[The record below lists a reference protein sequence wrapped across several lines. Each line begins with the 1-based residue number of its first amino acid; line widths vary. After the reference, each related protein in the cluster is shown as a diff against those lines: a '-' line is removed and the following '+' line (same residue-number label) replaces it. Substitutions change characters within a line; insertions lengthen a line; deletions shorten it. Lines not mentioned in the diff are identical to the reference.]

1 MKQKKQSIARRLAAA
16 GLCLALAVST
26 FSPLVFA
33 QGGVT
38 VETVPSASQ
47 VRPEEDTAQNEP
59 ETRPAEELVPAADAA
74 PETAPAAEPLAEGSG
89 LCVALPSY
97 PEYQYFFD
105 GGTLPAG
112 QTTFYLYLNG
122 AQHGAVDASKV
133 TVSYLTAEDEPIS
146 PEVMKV
152 SFLDNSDSAMMQ
164 TKFQDTEACRQFWT
178 AHKSDKAYKMR
189 ITYAPE
195 GQEAQTITVTK
206 ELKRSTGVFP
216 GDLSNAAEITYEGE
230 GLFCYDRPV
239 WDEDEVVIDWHQ
251 SPFPLAAELSLSGE
265 LATYFTVVEEPWIE
279 FDNVANPPVAHLRAT
294 EALDEL
300 ELGTKLTG
308 ALSFTDQV
316 TGDTQELPL
325 TYTHKKLQIPAA
337 WYMVMDNQL
346 SAGVDHQ
353 VFAGGTMTVQL
364 RLYKENDSGLPI
376 ETVTY
381 PVTMADLDTSQLA
394 EGVTATVLEDGRT
407 VELRYES
414 TGRGDKWTSKLG
426 LAADGSYT
434 PADEWRG
441 VFTLTMKPN
450 YYRYECSGSNF
461 STRAFAGS
469 YRVIP
474 VMQDG
479 TLADSKED
487 LAASGLTF
495 TASGLKQGENFDDLF
510 YTLEAPIEYYDNG
523 TTRPVWAYVLFPL
536 RSVDSMEQVKL
547 NVLCEGETVG
557 SETVTASAIYE
568 DFLSFLYNGTVI
580 ERGVEKLPSFELNS
594 SFFLGGQNMDSLYGN
609 DPTIPVVTGEVTV
622 SGDAAQNLKVLW
634 AKNESCI
641 GIIYKE
647 NQVPGQAVITIPTG
661 PKPNGGT
668 APEKD
673 IQIIVNFGSNPA
685 SGSYMLSGGAGVV
698 NYKLMDDLEYAYDN
712 GRFDFNALDVAR
724 ARFVENGPFELFFY
738 GRYKLYDGS
747 SEGCTFGSELVEK
760 VEFESSDPTI
770 LKVTKKLTKA
780 TIKDEKNNSD
790 AAFGAQITPT
800 GKTGSCD
807 ITATITFKTPD
818 VTGAKTAVI
827 GYTFKV
833 LSNADV
839 ETKTAT
845 PGTLQSV
852 LDSLPTSDL
861 PTIIELEGGE
871 YAMDLVIEQQ
881 NVILRSK
888 DPKNP
893 AVFTGTPG
901 AGTSDPLAERD
912 MSQDSYIVRINPY
925 NASLVLEGIVIDGKG
940 VRSGATHT
948 CDMHSMT
955 RVPYPYTLK
964 NCVIRNC
971 VIGVEG
977 IHENSIY
984 LRGSTV
990 QNCQMGVE
998 WATCFN
1004 TRFTGNVIGR
1014 YYNGTARFCDFDG
1027 NGSDVAGFWSAGEA
1041 VIEKSMPQNFWG
1053 MADGKVKTGPS
1064 VAMISDKTYV
1074 VKVGDVIKANTN
1086 GSQSV
1091 TVYSSPYY
1099 LDQTHGKLNVDLA
1112 TTQKENGTAVLPL
1125 QQPQNGE
1132 DDSLLLTAEAF
1143 ASLQKEGLAV
1153 SAPIKNSEGK
1163 DFASWTFASITDSTI
1178 ETDLNVS
1185 DKLSDQAQ
1193 GTVDKLPQADRDKV
1207 MQEVNLSH
1215 NGTLPGRATI
1225 RIKATDVPDGDVSK
1239 LFLYWVKED
1248 GTIVPAEVVDVQY
1261 DAETN
1266 EYIITVDHCS
1276 EYVITS
1282 GELVSV
1288 SAPDPT
1294 PAPTSAPD
1302 GGSSG
1307 GSGGS
1312 TGGGSS
1318 ATPAPTAAPSATAVP
1333 GQPGA
1338 QDPEDPA
1345 SSNTQEKLF
1354 SAQQVMDSF
1363 NAQPGD
1369 VTLRLNGQT
1378 KVSQTAFA
1386 LLMERDEGVLRL
1398 EGDGYAWSFDRA
1410 DLTDTEVPGGVFD
1423 AAVSLQVDETVL
1435 ERIRAFTG
1443 DAPVA
1448 ALDTAFSG
1456 KLPGKAVLELTVDA
1470 ALFGNTRCGLF
1481 YLPAEGDPERVA
1493 TVEVGANGLVKL
1505 PLEHCSIY
1513 YLVAEETLPA
1523 APDSEAAESAPVSSA
1538 PAEPEETVPAQGGS
1552 PAIPL
1557 TLGGL
1562 VLVAVAAA
1570 VFFIA
1575 RRRGE

>member
-1 MKQKKQSIARRLAAA
+1 MKQKKRSVARRLVAA

-33 QGGVT
+33 QGDVT

-47 VRPEEDTAQNEP
+47 VQAAEDTSEKEP

-74 PETAPAAEPLAEGSG
+74 PETAPAAEPFAEGTG

-105 GGTLPAG
+105 GGILPAG
-112 QTTFYLYLNG
+112 QTTFYLYMNG

-152 SFLDNSDSAMMQ
+152 SFFDNSDSAMLQ
-164 TKFQDTEACRQFWT
+164 TKFQDTEACREFWT
-178 AHKSDKAYKMR
+178 AHKTDKAYKMR

-206 ELKRSTGVFP
+206 ELERSTGVFP
-216 GDLSNAAEITYEGE
+216 GDLSSGAEITYAGE
-230 GLFCYDRPV
+230 GLFCYDRPA
-239 WDEDEVVIDWHQ
+239 WDEDEVVIDGNK
-251 SPFPLAAELSLSGE
+251 SPFPLAEELSLSVK
-265 LATYFTVVEEPWIE
+265 LADYFTVVEEPWIE
-279 FDNVANPPVAHLRAT
+279 FDNPSNPPVAHLRAT

-300 ELGTKLTG
+300 ELGTQLTG

-316 TGDTQELPL
+316 TGDTKELPL

-337 WYMVMDNQL
+337 WYMVEDDQL
-346 SAGVDHQ
+346 SAGVNHQ

-364 RLYKENDSGLPI
+364 RLYEESSFGLPI
-376 ETVTY
+376 GTVTY

-394 EGVTATVLEDGRT
+394 KGVTATVLEDGRT

-414 TGRGDKWTSKLG
+414 AGRDDAWTSKLG

-434 PADEWRG
+434 PANQWGG

-450 YYRYECSGSNF
+450 YYRYESSQGGGPY
-461 STRAFAGS
+461 TRAFAGS

-487 LAASGLTF
+487 LAASGITF
-495 TASGLKQGENFDDLF
+495 TASGLKPGENFEDAF

-536 RSVDSMEQVKL
+536 RSMNNVKL
-547 NVLCEGETVG
+547 NVLCGGKTAGTETVN
-557 SETVTASAIYE
+557 ASTTYE
-568 DFLSFLYNGTVI
+568 DLLSFLYNGTVI

-609 DPTIPVVTGEVTV
+609 DPTIPVVSGEVTV
-622 SGDAAQNLKVLW
+622 SGDAAQNLEVLW
-634 AKNESCI
+634 AQNESCI

-760 VEFESSDPTI
+760 VEFESSDPSI
-770 LKVTKKLTKA
+770 LKVTKELTKA

-807 ITATITFKTPD
+807 VTATITFKTPD
-818 VTGAKTAVI
+818 VTDTKTVTI

-845 PGTLQSV
+845 PDTLQSV

-861 PTIIELEGGE
+861 PTIIELEGGV
-871 YAMDLVIEQQ
+871 YAMDLVIEQK

-925 NASLVLEGIVIDGKG
+925 NASLVLENIIIDGKG

-1004 TRFTGNVIGR
+1004 TLFTGNVIGR
-1014 YYNGTARFCDFDG
+1014 YYNGTARFCDFNG
-1027 NGSDVAGFWSAGEA
+1027 NGSDVAGFWSAGEE

-1064 VAMISDKTYV
+1064 VAMISYETYV
-1074 VKVGDVIKANTN
+1074 VKVGDVIKANVN
-1086 GSQSV
+1086 GSQNV

-1099 LDQTHGKLNVDLA
+1099 LDQTHGKLNVDLD

-1132 DDSLLLTAEAF
+1132 DDSLVLTAEAF
-1143 ASLQKEGLAV
+1143 ATLQKEGLAV

-1163 DFASWTFASITDSTI
+1163 DFASWAFASITDSTI
-1178 ETDLNVS
+1178 ETNLNVS
-1185 DKLSDQAQ
+1185 DQLSDKAQ
-1193 GTVDKLPQADRDKV
+1193 NTVDKLPESDQAKIL
-1207 MQEVNLSH
+1207 QEVNLSH

-1225 RIKATDVPDGDVSK
+1225 RIKATDVPGGDVSN

-1261 DAETN
+1261 DAKTN
-1266 EYIITVDHCS
+1266 EHIITVDHCS

-1282 GELVSV
+1282 GELVDV
-1288 SAPDPT
+1288 SGPDPT
-1294 PAPTSAPD
+1294 PKPTSTPD

-1307 GSGGS
+1307 GS
-1312 TGGGSS
+1312 TGGSS
-1318 ATPAPTAAPSATAVP
+1318 ATPVPTAAPSATPAP
-1333 GQPGA
+1333 GQPGGG

-1363 NAQPGD
+1363 EAQPGD

-1423 AAVSLQVDETVL
+1423 AAVSMQLSEAVL
-1435 ERIRAFTG
+1435 ERIRSYTG
-1443 DAPVA
+1443 DAPMA

-1456 KLPGKAVLELTVDA
+1456 KLPGKAILELTVDA

-1481 YLPAEGDPERVA
+1481 YLPETGDPERVA

-1513 YLVAEETLPA
+1513 YLVVEETLPA
-1523 APDSEAAESAPVSSA
+1523 APDSEAAESAPAKST
-1538 PAEPEETVPAQGGS
+1538 PAEPEETAPAKGGA

-1562 VLVAVAAA
+1562 ALAAVAAA

>member
-1 MKQKKQSIARRLAAA
+1 MKQKKRSVARRLVAA

-33 QGGVT
+33 QGDAT

-47 VRPEEDTAQNEP
+47 AQAAEDTSEKEP

-74 PETAPAAEPLAEGSG
+74 PETAPAAEPFAEGTG

-105 GGTLPAG
+105 GGILPAG
-112 QTTFYLYLNG
+112 QTTFYLYMNG

-133 TVSYLTAEDEPIS
+133 TVSYLTAENEPIS

-152 SFLDNSDSAMMQ
+152 SFFDNSDSAMLQ
-164 TKFQDTEACRQFWT
+164 TKFQDTEACREFWT
-178 AHKSDKAYKMR
+178 AHKTDKAYKMR

-206 ELKRSTGVFP
+206 ELERSTGVFP
-216 GDLSNAAEITYEGE
+216 GDLSSAAEITYAGE
-230 GLFCYDRPV
+230 GLFCYDRPA

-251 SPFPLAAELSLSGE
+251 SPFPLAAELSLSGK
-265 LATYFTVVEEPWIE
+265 LADYFTVVEEPWIE
-279 FDNVANPPVAHLRAT
+279 FDNPSNPPVAHLRAT

-300 ELGTKLTG
+300 ELGTQLTG

-316 TGDTQELPL
+316 TGDTKELPL

-337 WYMVMDNQL
+337 WYMVEDDQL
-346 SAGVDHQ
+346 SAGVNHQ

-364 RLYKENDSGLPI
+364 RLYEESSFGLPI
-376 ETVTY
+376 GTVTY

-394 EGVTATVLEDGRT
+394 KGVTATVLEDGRT

-414 TGRGDKWTSKLG
+414 TGRDDAWTSKLG

-434 PADEWRG
+434 PANEWSG

-450 YYRYECSGSNF
+450 YYRYESSQGGGPY
-461 STRAFAGS
+461 TRAFAGS

-487 LAASGLTF
+487 LAASGISF
-495 TASGLKQGENFDDLF
+495 TANGLKQGENFEDAF

-536 RSVDSMEQVKL
+536 RSMNNVKL
-547 NVLCEGETVG
+547 NVLCGGKTAGTETVN
-557 SETVTASAIYE
+557 ASTTYE
-568 DFLSFLYNGTVI
+568 DLLSFLYNGTVI

-609 DPTIPVVTGEVTV
+609 DPTIPVVSGEVTV
-622 SGDAAQNLKVLW
+622 SGDAAQNLEVLW
-634 AKNESCI
+634 AQNESCI

-760 VEFESSDPTI
+760 VEFESSDPSI
-770 LKVTKKLTKA
+770 LKVTKELTKA

-807 ITATITFKTPD
+807 VTATITFKTPD
-818 VTGAKTAVI
+818 VTDTKTVTI

-845 PGTLQSV
+845 PDTLQSV

-861 PTIIELEGGE
+861 PTIIELEGGV
-871 YAMDLVIEQQ
+871 YAMDLVIEQK

-901 AGTSDPLAERD
+901 TGTSDPLAERD

-925 NASLVLEGIVIDGKG
+925 NASLVLENIIIDGKG

-1004 TRFTGNVIGR
+1004 TLFTGNVIGR

-1027 NGSDVAGFWSAGEA
+1027 NGSDVAGFWSAGEE

-1064 VAMISDKTYV
+1064 VAMISYETYV
-1074 VKVGDVIKANTN
+1074 VKVGDVIKANVN
-1086 GSQSV
+1086 GSQNV

-1099 LDQTHGKLNVDLA
+1099 LDQTHGKLNVDLD

-1125 QQPQNGE
+1125 QQPESGE
-1132 DDSLLLTAEAF
+1132 NDSLVLTAEAF
-1143 ASLQKEGLAV
+1143 ATLQKEGLAV

-1163 DFASWTFASITDSTI
+1163 DFASWAFASITDSTI
-1178 ETDLNVS
+1178 ETNLNVS
-1185 DKLSDQAQ
+1185 DQLSDKAQ
-1193 GTVDKLPQADRDKV
+1193 DTVDKLPESDQAKIL
-1207 MQEVNLSH
+1207 QEVNLSH

-1225 RIKATDVPDGDVSK
+1225 RIKASEVPGGDVSK

-1261 DAETN
+1261 DAKTN

-1282 GELVSV
+1282 GELVDV
-1288 SAPDPT
+1288 SGPDPT
-1294 PAPTSAPD
+1294 PKPTSTPD

-1307 GSGGS
+1307 GS
-1312 TGGGSS
+1312 TGGGS
-1318 ATPAPTAAPSATAVP
+1318 ATPAPTAAPSATPAP
-1333 GQPGA
+1333 GQPGGGK
-1338 QDPEDPA
+1338 DPEDPA

-1363 NAQPGD
+1363 EAQPGD

-1398 EGDGYAWSFDRA
+1398 EGNGYAWSFDRA

-1423 AAVSLQVDETVL
+1423 AAVSMQLSEAVL
-1435 ERIRAFTG
+1435 ERIRSYTG
-1443 DAPVA
+1443 DAPMA

-1456 KLPGKAVLELTVDA
+1456 KLPGKAILELTVDA

-1481 YLPAEGDPERVA
+1481 YLPETGDPERVA

-1513 YLVAEETLPA
+1513 YLVLEETLPA
-1523 APDSEAAESAPVSSA
+1523 APDSEAAESAPAESA
-1538 PAEPEETVPAQGGS
+1538 PAEPEETAPAKGGA

-1562 VLVAVAAA
+1562 ALAAVAAA

>member
-1 MKQKKQSIARRLAAA
+1 MKQKKRSVARRLVAA

-33 QGGVT
+33 QGDAT

-47 VRPEEDTAQNEP
+47 AQAAEDTSEKEP

-74 PETAPAAEPLAEGSG
+74 PETAPAAEPFAEGTG

-105 GGTLPAG
+105 GGILPAG
-112 QTTFYLYLNG
+112 QTTFYLYMNG

-133 TVSYLTAEDEPIS
+133 TVSYLTAENEPIS

-152 SFLDNSDSAMMQ
+152 SFFDNSDSAMLQ
-164 TKFQDTEACRQFWT
+164 TKFQDTEACREFWT
-178 AHKSDKAYKMR
+178 AHKTDKAYKMR

-206 ELKRSTGVFP
+206 ELERSTGVFP
-216 GDLSNAAEITYEGE
+216 GDLSSAAEITYAGE
-230 GLFCYDRPV
+230 GLFCYDRPA

-251 SPFPLAAELSLSGE
+251 SPFPLAAELSLSGK
-265 LATYFTVVEEPWIE
+265 LADYFTVVEEPWIE
-279 FDNVANPPVAHLRAT
+279 FDNPSNPPVAHLRAT

-300 ELGTKLTG
+300 ELGTQLTG

-316 TGDTQELPL
+316 TGDTKELPL

-337 WYMVMDNQL
+337 WYMVEDDQL
-346 SAGVDHQ
+346 SAGVNHQ

-364 RLYKENDSGLPI
+364 RLYEESSFGLPI
-376 ETVTY
+376 GTVTY

-394 EGVTATVLEDGRT
+394 KGVTATVLEDGRT

-414 TGRGDKWTSKLG
+414 TGRDDAWTSKLG

-434 PADEWRG
+434 PANEWSG

-450 YYRYECSGSNF
+450 YYRYESSQGGGPY
-461 STRAFAGS
+461 TRAFAGS

-487 LAASGLTF
+487 LAASGISF
-495 TASGLKQGENFDDLF
+495 TANGLKQGENFEDAF

-536 RSVDSMEQVKL
+536 RSMNNVKL
-547 NVLCEGETVG
+547 NVLCGGKTAGTETVN
-557 SETVTASAIYE
+557 ASTTYE
-568 DFLSFLYNGTVI
+568 DLLSFLYNGTVI

-609 DPTIPVVTGEVTV
+609 DPTIPVVSGEVTV
-622 SGDAAQNLKVLW
+622 SGDAAQNLEVLW
-634 AKNESCI
+634 AQNESCI

-760 VEFESSDPTI
+760 VEFESSDPSI
-770 LKVTKKLTKA
+770 LKVTKELTKA

-807 ITATITFKTPD
+807 VTATITFKTPD
-818 VTGAKTAVI
+818 VTDTKTVTI

-845 PGTLQSV
+845 PDTLQSV

-861 PTIIELEGGE
+861 PTIIELEGGV
-871 YAMDLVIEQQ
+871 YAMDLVIEQK

-901 AGTSDPLAERD
+901 TGTSDPLAERD

-925 NASLVLEGIVIDGKG
+925 NASLVLENIIIDGKG

-1004 TRFTGNVIGR
+1004 TLFTGNVIGR

-1027 NGSDVAGFWSAGEA
+1027 NGSDVAGFWSAGEE

-1064 VAMISDKTYV
+1064 VAMISYETYV
-1074 VKVGDVIKANTN
+1074 VKVGDVIKANVN
-1086 GSQSV
+1086 GSQNV

-1099 LDQTHGKLNVDLA
+1099 LDQTHGKLNVDLD

-1125 QQPQNGE
+1125 QQPESGE
-1132 DDSLLLTAEAF
+1132 NDSLVLTAEAF
-1143 ASLQKEGLAV
+1143 ATLQKEGLAV

-1163 DFASWTFASITDSTI
+1163 DFASWAFASITDSTI
-1178 ETDLNVS
+1178 ETNLNVS
-1185 DKLSDQAQ
+1185 DQLSDKAQ
-1193 GTVDKLPQADRDKV
+1193 DTVDKLPESDQAKIL
-1207 MQEVNLSH
+1207 QEVNLSH

-1225 RIKATDVPDGDVSK
+1225 RIKATDVPGGDVSN

-1261 DAETN
+1261 DAKTN

-1282 GELVSV
+1282 GELVDV
-1288 SAPDPT
+1288 SGPDPT
-1294 PAPTSAPD
+1294 PKPTSTPD

-1307 GSGGS
+1307 GS
-1312 TGGGSS
+1312 TGGGS
-1318 ATPAPTAAPSATAVP
+1318 ATPAPTAAPSATPAP
-1333 GQPGA
+1333 GQPGGGK
-1338 QDPEDPA
+1338 DPEDPA

-1363 NAQPGD
+1363 EAQPGD

-1423 AAVSLQVDETVL
+1423 AAVSMQLSEAVL
-1435 ERIRAFTG
+1435 ERIRSYTG
-1443 DAPVA
+1443 DAPMA

-1456 KLPGKAVLELTVDA
+1456 KLPGKAILELTVDA

-1481 YLPAEGDPERVA
+1481 YLPETGDPERVA

-1513 YLVAEETLPA
+1513 YLVLEETLPA
-1523 APDSEAAESAPVSSA
+1523 APGSEAAESAPAESA
-1538 PAEPEETVPAQGGS
+1538 PAEPEETAPAKGGA

-1562 VLVAVAAA
+1562 ALAAVAAA

>member
-1 MKQKKQSIARRLAAA
+1 MKQKKRSVARRLVAA

-33 QGGVT
+33 QGDVT

-47 VRPEEDTAQNEP
+47 AQAAEDTSEKEP

-74 PETAPAAEPLAEGSG
+74 PETAPAAEPFAEGTG

-105 GGTLPAG
+105 GGILPAG
-112 QTTFYLYLNG
+112 QTTFYLYMNG

-133 TVSYLTAEDEPIS
+133 TVSYLTAENEPIS

-152 SFLDNSDSAMMQ
+152 SFFDNSDSAMLQ
-164 TKFQDTEACRQFWT
+164 TKFQDTEACREFWT
-178 AHKSDKAYKMR
+178 AHKTDKAYKMR

-206 ELKRSTGVFP
+206 ELERSTGVFP
-216 GDLSNAAEITYEGE
+216 GDLSSAAEITYAGE
-230 GLFCYDRPV
+230 GLFCYDRPA

-251 SPFPLAAELSLSGE
+251 SPFPLAAELSLSGK
-265 LATYFTVVEEPWIE
+265 LADYFTVVEEPWIE
-279 FDNVANPPVAHLRAT
+279 FDNPSNPPVAHLRAT

-300 ELGTKLTG
+300 ELGTQLTG

-316 TGDTQELPL
+316 TGDTKELPL

-337 WYMVMDNQL
+337 WYMVEDDQL
-346 SAGVDHQ
+346 SAGVNHQ

-364 RLYKENDSGLPI
+364 RLYEESSFGLPI
-376 ETVTY
+376 GTVTY

-394 EGVTATVLEDGRT
+394 KGVTATVLEDGRT

-414 TGRGDKWTSKLG
+414 AGRDDAWTSKLG

-434 PADEWRG
+434 PANEWSG

-450 YYRYECSGSNF
+450 YYRYESSQGGGPY
-461 STRAFAGS
+461 TRAFAGS

-487 LAASGLTF
+487 LAASGITL
-495 TASGLKQGENFDDLF
+495 TASGLKQGENFEDAF

-536 RSVDSMEQVKL
+536 RSMNNVKL
-547 NVLCEGETVG
+547 NVLCGGKTVGTETVN
-557 SETVTASAIYE
+557 ASTTYE

-609 DPTIPVVTGEVTV
+609 DPTIPVVSGEVTV
-622 SGDAAQNLKVLW
+622 SGDAAQNLEVLW
-634 AKNESCI
+634 AQNESCI

-724 ARFVENGPFELFFY
+724 ARFVENSPFELFFY

-760 VEFESSDPTI
+760 VEFESSDPSI
-770 LKVTKKLTKA
+770 LKVTKELTKA

-807 ITATITFKTPD
+807 VTATITFKTPD
-818 VTGAKTAVI
+818 VTGAKTVTI

-845 PGTLQSV
+845 PDTLQSV

-861 PTIIELEGGE
+861 PTIIELEGGV
-871 YAMDLVIEQQ
+871 YAMDLVIEQK

-925 NASLVLEGIVIDGKG
+925 NASLVLENIIIDGKG

-1004 TRFTGNVIGR
+1004 TLFTGNVIGR

-1027 NGSDVAGFWSAGEA
+1027 NGSDVAGFWSAGEE

-1064 VAMISDKTYV
+1064 VAMISYETYV
-1074 VKVGDVIKANTN
+1074 VKVGDVIKANVN
-1086 GSQSV
+1086 GSQNV

-1099 LDQTHGKLNVDLA
+1099 LDQTHSKLNVDLA
-1112 TTQKENGTAVLPL
+1112 KTELQGKTAVLPL
-1125 QQPQNGE
+1125 QQPESGE
-1132 DDSLLLTAEAF
+1132 NDSLVLTAEAF
-1143 ASLQKEGLAV
+1143 ATLQKEGLAV

-1163 DFASWTFASITDSTI
+1163 DFASWAFASITDSTI
-1178 ETDLNVS
+1178 ETNLNVS
-1185 DKLSDQAQ
+1185 DQLSDKAQ
-1193 GTVDKLPQADRDKV
+1193 NTVDKLPESDQAKIL
-1207 MQEVNLSH
+1207 QEVNLSH

-1225 RIKATDVPDGDVSK
+1225 RIKATDVPGGDVSN

-1261 DAETN
+1261 DAKTN

-1282 GELVSV
+1282 GELVDV
-1288 SAPDPT
+1288 SGPDPT
-1294 PAPTSAPD
+1294 PKPTSTPD

-1307 GSGGS
+1307 GS
-1312 TGGGSS
+1312 TGGGS
-1318 ATPAPTAAPSATAVP
+1318 ATSAPTAAPSATPAP
-1333 GQPGA
+1333 GQPGGG
-1338 QDPEDPA
+1338 QDPENPA

-1363 NAQPGD
+1363 EAQPGD

-1423 AAVSLQVDETVL
+1423 AAVSMQLSEAVL
-1435 ERIRAFTG
+1435 ERIRSYTG
-1443 DAPVA
+1443 DAPMA

-1456 KLPGKAVLELTVDA
+1456 KLPGKAILELTVDA

-1481 YLPAEGDPERVA
+1481 YLPETGDPERVA

-1513 YLVAEETLPA
+1513 YLVVEETLPA
-1523 APDSEAAESAPVSSA
+1523 APDSEAAESAPAESA
-1538 PAEPEETVPAQGGS
+1538 PAEPEETAPAKGGV

-1562 VLVAVAAA
+1562 ALAAVAAA

>member
-1 MKQKKQSIARRLAAA
+1 MKQKKRSVARRLVAA

-33 QGGVT
+33 QGDVT

-47 VRPEEDTAQNEP
+47 AQAAEDTSEKEP

-74 PETAPAAEPLAEGSG
+74 PETAPAAEPFAEGTG

-105 GGTLPAG
+105 GGILPAG
-112 QTTFYLYLNG
+112 QTTFYLYMNG

-133 TVSYLTAEDEPIS
+133 TVSYLTAENEPIS

-152 SFLDNSDSAMMQ
+152 SFFDNSDSAMLQ
-164 TKFQDTEACRQFWT
+164 TKFQDTEACREFWT
-178 AHKSDKAYKMR
+178 AHKTDKAYKMR

-206 ELKRSTGVFP
+206 ELERSTGVFP
-216 GDLSNAAEITYEGE
+216 GDLSSAAEITYAGE
-230 GLFCYDRPV
+230 GLFCYDRPA

-251 SPFPLAAELSLSGE
+251 SPFPLAAELSLSGK
-265 LATYFTVVEEPWIE
+265 LADYFTVVEEPWIE
-279 FDNVANPPVAHLRAT
+279 FDNPSNPPVAHLRAT

-300 ELGTKLTG
+300 ELGTQLTG

-316 TGDTQELPL
+316 TGDTKELPL

-337 WYMVMDNQL
+337 WYMVEDDQL
-346 SAGVDHQ
+346 SAGVNHQ

-364 RLYKENDSGLPI
+364 RLYEESSFGLPI
-376 ETVTY
+376 GTVTY

-394 EGVTATVLEDGRT
+394 KGVTATVLEDGRT

-414 TGRGDKWTSKLG
+414 TGRDDAWTSKLG

-434 PADEWRG
+434 PANEWSG

-450 YYRYECSGSNF
+450 YYRYESSQGGGPY
-461 STRAFAGS
+461 TRAFAGS

-487 LAASGLTF
+487 LAASGISF
-495 TASGLKQGENFDDLF
+495 TANGLKQGENFEDAF

-536 RSVDSMEQVKL
+536 RSMNNVKL
-547 NVLCEGETVG
+547 NVLCGGKTVGTETVN
-557 SETVTASAIYE
+557 ASTTYE

-609 DPTIPVVTGEVTV
+609 DPTIPVVSGEVTV
-622 SGDAAQNLKVLW
+622 SGDAAQNLEVLW
-634 AKNESCI
+634 AQNESCI

-760 VEFESSDPTI
+760 VEFESSDPSI
-770 LKVTKKLTKA
+770 LKVTKELTKA

-807 ITATITFKTPD
+807 VTATITFKTPD
-818 VTGAKTAVI
+818 VTGAKTVTI

-845 PGTLQSV
+845 PDTLQSV

-861 PTIIELEGGE
+861 PTIIELEGGV
-871 YAMDLVIEQQ
+871 YAMDLVIEQK

-925 NASLVLEGIVIDGKG
+925 NASLVLENIIIDGKG

-1004 TRFTGNVIGR
+1004 TLFTGNVIGR

-1027 NGSDVAGFWSAGEA
+1027 NGSDVAGFWSAGEE

-1064 VAMISDKTYV
+1064 VAMISYETYV
-1074 VKVGDVIKANTN
+1074 VKVGDVIKANVN
-1086 GSQSV
+1086 GSQNV

-1099 LDQTHGKLNVDLA
+1099 LDQTHSKLNVDLA
-1112 TTQKENGTAVLPL
+1112 KTELQGKTAVLPL
-1125 QQPQNGE
+1125 QQPESGE
-1132 DDSLLLTAEAF
+1132 NDSLVLTAEAF
-1143 ASLQKEGLAV
+1143 ATLQKEGLAV

-1163 DFASWTFASITDSTI
+1163 DFASWAFASITDSTI
-1178 ETDLNVS
+1178 ETNLNISDQLS
-1185 DKLSDQAQ
+1185 DKAQ
-1193 GTVDKLPQADRDKV
+1193 NTVDKLPESDQAKIL
-1207 MQEVNLSH
+1207 QEVNLSH

-1225 RIKATDVPDGDVSK
+1225 RIKATDVPGGDVSN

-1261 DAETN
+1261 DAKTN

-1282 GELVSV
+1282 GELVDV
-1288 SAPDPT
+1288 SGPDPT
-1294 PAPTSAPD
+1294 PKPTSTPD

-1307 GSGGS
+1307 GS
-1312 TGGGSS
+1312 TGGGS
-1318 ATPAPTAAPSATAVP
+1318 ATPAPTAAPSATPAP
-1333 GQPGA
+1333 GQPGGG
-1338 QDPEDPA
+1338 QDPENPA

-1363 NAQPGD
+1363 EAQPGD

-1423 AAVSLQVDETVL
+1423 AAVSMQLSEAVL
-1435 ERIRAFTG
+1435 ERIRSYTG
-1443 DAPVA
+1443 DAPMA

-1456 KLPGKAVLELTVDA
+1456 KLPGKAILELTVDA

-1481 YLPAEGDPERVA
+1481 YLPETGDPERVA
-1493 TVEVGANGLVKL
+1493 TVEMGANGLVKL

-1513 YLVAEETLPA
+1513 YLVVEETLPA
-1523 APDSEAAESAPVSSA
+1523 APDSEAAESAPAESA
-1538 PAEPEETVPAQGGS
+1538 PAEPEETAPAKGGA

-1562 VLVAVAAA
+1562 ALAAVAAA

>member
-1 MKQKKQSIARRLAAA
+1 MKQKKRSVARRLVAA

-33 QGGVT
+33 QGDVT
-38 VETVPSASQ
+38 VETVPSPSQ
-47 VRPEEDTAQNEP
+47 AQAAEDTSEKEP

-74 PETAPAAEPLAEGSG
+74 PETAPAAEPFAEGTG
-89 LCVALPSY
+89 LCVALASY

-105 GGTLPAG
+105 GGILPAG
-112 QTTFYLYLNG
+112 QTTFYLYMNG

-133 TVSYLTAEDEPIS
+133 TVSYLTAEGEPIS
-146 PEVMKV
+146 PEVMKA
-152 SFLDNSDSAMMQ
+152 SFFDNSDSAMLQ
-164 TKFQDTEACRQFWT
+164 TKFQDTEACREFWT
-178 AHKSDKAYKMR
+178 AHKTDKAYKMR

-206 ELKRSTGVFP
+206 ELERSTGVFP
-216 GDLSNAAEITYEGE
+216 GDLSSGAEITYEGE
-230 GLFCYDRPV
+230 GLFCYDRPA

-251 SPFPLAAELSLSGE
+251 SPFPLAAELSLSGK
-265 LATYFTVVEEPWIE
+265 LADYFTVVEEPWIE
-279 FDNVANPPVAHLRAT
+279 FVNPSNPPVAHLRAT

-300 ELGTKLTG
+300 ELGTQLTG

-316 TGDTQELPL
+316 TGDTKELPL

-337 WYMVMDNQL
+337 WYMVEDDQL
-346 SAGVDHQ
+346 SAGVNHQ

-364 RLYKENDSGLPI
+364 RLYEESSFGLPI
-376 ETVTY
+376 GTVTY

-394 EGVTATVLEDGRT
+394 KGVTATVLEDGRT

-414 TGRGDKWTSKLG
+414 MGRDDEWTSKLG
-426 LAADGSYT
+426 LAVDGNYT
-434 PADEWRG
+434 PANEWSG

-450 YYRYECSGSNF
+450 YYRYECSESGGPY
-461 STRAFAGS
+461 TRAFAGS

-487 LAASGLTF
+487 LAASGITF
-495 TASGLKQGENFDDLF
+495 AASGLKQGENFEDAF

-536 RSVDSMEQVKL
+536 RSMNNVKL
-547 NVLCEGETVG
+547 NVLCGGKTAGTETVN
-557 SETVTASAIYE
+557 ASTTYE
-568 DFLSFLYNGTVI
+568 DLLSFLYNGTVI

-594 SFFLGGQNMDSLYGN
+594 SFFLGGQNMDSLYDN
-609 DPTIPVVTGEVTV
+609 DPTIPVVSGEVTV
-622 SGDAAQNLKVLW
+622 SGDAAQNLEVLW
-634 AKNESCI
+634 AQNESCI

-760 VEFESSDPTI
+760 VEFESSDPSI
-770 LKVTKKLTKA
+770 LKVTKELTKA

-807 ITATITFKTPD
+807 VTATITFKTPD
-818 VTGAKTAVI
+818 VTGAKTVTI

-845 PGTLQSV
+845 PDTLQSV

-861 PTIIELEGGE
+861 PTIIELEGGV
-871 YAMDLVIEQQ
+871 YAMDLVIEQK

-925 NASLVLEGIVIDGKG
+925 NASLVLENIIIDGKG

-1004 TRFTGNVIGR
+1004 TLFTGNVIGR
-1014 YYNGTARFCDFDG
+1014 YYNGTARFCDFNG
-1027 NGSDVAGFWSAGEA
+1027 NGSDVAGFWSAGEE

-1064 VAMISDKTYV
+1064 VAMISYETYV
-1074 VKVGDVIKANTN
+1074 IKVGDVVKANVN
-1086 GSQSV
+1086 GSQNV

-1099 LDQTHGKLNVDLA
+1099 LDQTHGKLNVDLD

-1132 DDSLLLTAEAF
+1132 DDSLVLTAEAF
-1143 ASLQKEGLAV
+1143 ATLQKEGLAV

-1163 DFASWTFASITDSTI
+1163 DFASWAFASITDSTI
-1178 ETDLNVS
+1178 ETNLNVS
-1185 DKLSDQAQ
+1185 DQLSDKAQ
-1193 GTVDKLPQADRDKV
+1193 NTVDKLPESDQAKIL
-1207 MQEVNLSH
+1207 QEVNLSH

-1225 RIKATDVPDGDVSK
+1225 RIKATDVPGGDVSN

-1248 GTIVPAEVVDVQY
+1248 GTIVPAEVVEVQY
-1261 DAETN
+1261 DAKTN

-1282 GELVSV
+1282 GELVDV
-1288 SAPDPT
+1288 SGPDPT
-1294 PAPTSAPD
+1294 PKPTSTPD

-1307 GSGGS
+1307 GS
-1312 TGGGSS
+1312 TGGGS
-1318 ATPAPTAAPSATAVP
+1318 ATPAPTAAPSETPAP
-1333 GQPGA
+1333 GQPGGG

-1354 SAQQVMDSF
+1354 SAQQVMGSF
-1363 NAQPGD
+1363 EAQPGD

-1423 AAVSLQVDETVL
+1423 AAVSMQLSEAVL
-1435 ERIRAFTG
+1435 ERIRSYTG
-1443 DAPVA
+1443 DAPMA

-1456 KLPGKAVLELTVDA
+1456 KLPGKAILELTVDA

-1481 YLPAEGDPERVA
+1481 YLPETGDPERVA

-1513 YLVAEETLPA
+1513 YLVVEETLPA
-1523 APDSEAAESAPVSSA
+1523 VPDSEAAESAPAESA
-1538 PAEPEETVPAQGGS
+1538 PAEPEETAPAKGGA

-1562 VLVAVAAA
+1562 ALAAVAAA

>member
-1 MKQKKQSIARRLAAA
+1 MKQKKRSVARRLVAA

-33 QGGVT
+33 HGDAT

-47 VRPEEDTAQNEP
+47 AQAAEDTSEKEP

-74 PETAPAAEPLAEGSG
+74 PETAPAAEPFAEGTG

-105 GGTLPAG
+105 GGILPAG
-112 QTTFYLYLNG
+112 QTTFYLYMNG

-133 TVSYLTAEDEPIS
+133 TVSYLTAENEPIS

-152 SFLDNSDSAMMQ
+152 SFFDNSDSAMLQ
-164 TKFQDTEACRQFWT
+164 TKFQDTEACREFWT
-178 AHKSDKAYKMR
+178 AHKTDKAYKMR

-206 ELKRSTGVFP
+206 ELERSTGVFP
-216 GDLSNAAEITYEGE
+216 GDLSSAAEITYAGE
-230 GLFCYDRPV
+230 GLFCYDRPA

-251 SPFPLAAELSLSGE
+251 SPFPLAAELSLSGK
-265 LATYFTVVEEPWIE
+265 LADYFTVVEEPWIE
-279 FDNVANPPVAHLRAT
+279 FDNPSNPPVAHLRAT

-300 ELGTKLTG
+300 ELGTQLTG

-316 TGDTQELPL
+316 TGDTKELPL

-337 WYMVMDNQL
+337 WYMVEDDQL
-346 SAGVDHQ
+346 SAGVNHQ

-364 RLYKENDSGLPI
+364 RLYEESSFGLPI
-376 ETVTY
+376 GTVTY

-394 EGVTATVLEDGRT
+394 KGVTATVLEDGRT

-414 TGRGDKWTSKLG
+414 TGRDDAWTSKLG

-434 PADEWRG
+434 PANEWSG

-450 YYRYECSGSNF
+450 YYRYESSQGGGPY
-461 STRAFAGS
+461 TRAFAGS

-487 LAASGLTF
+487 LAASGISF
-495 TASGLKQGENFDDLF
+495 TANGLKQGENFEDAF

-536 RSVDSMEQVKL
+536 RSMNNVKL
-547 NVLCEGETVG
+547 NVLCGGKTAGTETVN
-557 SETVTASAIYE
+557 ASTTYE
-568 DFLSFLYNGTVI
+568 DLLSFLYNGTVI

-609 DPTIPVVTGEVTV
+609 DPTIPVVSGEVTV
-622 SGDAAQNLKVLW
+622 SGDAAQNLEVLW
-634 AKNESCI
+634 AQNESCI

-760 VEFESSDPTI
+760 VEFESSDPSI
-770 LKVTKKLTKA
+770 LKVTKELTKA

-807 ITATITFKTPD
+807 VTATITFKTPD
-818 VTGAKTAVI
+818 VTDTKTVTI

-845 PGTLQSV
+845 PDTLQSV

-861 PTIIELEGGE
+861 PTIIELEGGV
-871 YAMDLVIEQQ
+871 YAMDLVIEQK

-901 AGTSDPLAERD
+901 TGTSDPLAERD

-925 NASLVLEGIVIDGKG
+925 NASLVLENIIIDGKG

-1004 TRFTGNVIGR
+1004 TLFTGNVIGR

-1027 NGSDVAGFWSAGEA
+1027 NGSDVAGFWSAGEE

-1064 VAMISDKTYV
+1064 VAMISYETYV
-1074 VKVGDVIKANTN
+1074 VKVGDVIKANVN
-1086 GSQSV
+1086 GSQNV

-1099 LDQTHGKLNVDLA
+1099 LDQTHGKLNVDLD

-1125 QQPQNGE
+1125 QQPESGE
-1132 DDSLLLTAEAF
+1132 NDSLVLTAEAF
-1143 ASLQKEGLAV
+1143 ATLQKEGLAV

-1163 DFASWTFASITDSTI
+1163 DFASWAFASITDSTI
-1178 ETDLNVS
+1178 ETNLNVS
-1185 DKLSDQAQ
+1185 DQLSDKAQ
-1193 GTVDKLPQADRDKV
+1193 DTVDKLPESDQAKIL
-1207 MQEVNLSH
+1207 QEVNLSH

-1225 RIKATDVPDGDVSK
+1225 RIKATDVPGGDVSN

-1261 DAETN
+1261 DAKTN

-1282 GELVSV
+1282 GELVDV
-1288 SAPDPT
+1288 SGPDPT
-1294 PAPTSAPD
+1294 PKPTSTPD

-1307 GSGGS
+1307 GS
-1312 TGGGSS
+1312 TGGGS
-1318 ATPAPTAAPSATAVP
+1318 ATPAPTAAPSATPAP
-1333 GQPGA
+1333 GQPGGGK
-1338 QDPEDPA
+1338 DPEDPA

-1363 NAQPGD
+1363 EAQPGD

-1398 EGDGYAWSFDRA
+1398 EGNGYAWSFDRA

-1423 AAVSLQVDETVL
+1423 AAVSMQLSEAVL
-1435 ERIRAFTG
+1435 ERIRSYTG
-1443 DAPVA
+1443 DAPMA

-1456 KLPGKAVLELTVDA
+1456 KLPGKAILELTVDA

-1481 YLPAEGDPERVA
+1481 YLPETGDPERVA

-1513 YLVAEETLPA
+1513 YLVLEETLPA
-1523 APDSEAAESAPVSSA
+1523 APDSEAAESAPAESA
-1538 PAEPEETVPAQGGS
+1538 PAEPEETAPAKGGA

-1562 VLVAVAAA
+1562 ALAAVAAA

>member
-1 MKQKKQSIARRLAAA
+1 MKQKKRSVARRLVAA

-33 QGGVT
+33 QGDAT

-47 VRPEEDTAQNEP
+47 AQAAEDTSEKEP

-74 PETAPAAEPLAEGSG
+74 PETAPAAEPFAEGTG

-105 GGTLPAG
+105 GGILPAG
-112 QTTFYLYLNG
+112 QTTFYLYMNG

-133 TVSYLTAEDEPIS
+133 TVSYLTAENEPIS

-152 SFLDNSDSAMMQ
+152 SFFDNSDSAMLQ
-164 TKFQDTEACRQFWT
+164 TKFQDTEACREFWT
-178 AHKSDKAYKMR
+178 AHKTDKAYKMR

-206 ELKRSTGVFP
+206 ELERSTGVFP
-216 GDLSNAAEITYEGE
+216 GDLSSAAEITYAGE
-230 GLFCYDRPV
+230 GLFCYDRPA

-251 SPFPLAAELSLSGE
+251 SPFPLAAELSLSGK
-265 LATYFTVVEEPWIE
+265 LADYFTVVEEPWIE
-279 FDNVANPPVAHLRAT
+279 FDNPSNPPVAHLRAT

-300 ELGTKLTG
+300 ELGTQLTG

-316 TGDTQELPL
+316 TGDTKELPL

-337 WYMVMDNQL
+337 WYMVEDDQL
-346 SAGVDHQ
+346 SAGVNHQ

-364 RLYKENDSGLPI
+364 RLYEESSFGLPI
-376 ETVTY
+376 GTVTY

-394 EGVTATVLEDGRT
+394 KGVTATVLEDGRT

-414 TGRGDKWTSKLG
+414 TGRDDAWTSKLG

-434 PADEWRG
+434 PANEWSG

-450 YYRYECSGSNF
+450 YYRYESSQGGGPY
-461 STRAFAGS
+461 TRAFAGS

-487 LAASGLTF
+487 LAASGISF
-495 TASGLKQGENFDDLF
+495 TANGLKQGENFEDAF

-536 RSVDSMEQVKL
+536 RSMNNVKL
-547 NVLCEGETVG
+547 NVLCGGKTAGTETVN
-557 SETVTASAIYE
+557 ASTTYE
-568 DFLSFLYNGTVI
+568 DLLSFLYNGTVI

-609 DPTIPVVTGEVTV
+609 DPTIPVVSGEVTV
-622 SGDAAQNLKVLW
+622 SGDAAQNLEVLW
-634 AKNESCI
+634 AQNESCI

-760 VEFESSDPTI
+760 VEFESSDPSI
-770 LKVTKKLTKA
+770 LKVTKELTKA

-807 ITATITFKTPD
+807 VTATITFKTPD
-818 VTGAKTAVI
+818 VTDTKTVTI

-845 PGTLQSV
+845 PDTLQSV

-861 PTIIELEGGE
+861 PTIIELEGGV
-871 YAMDLVIEQQ
+871 YAMDLVIEQK

-901 AGTSDPLAERD
+901 TGTSDPLAERD

-925 NASLVLEGIVIDGKG
+925 NASLVLENIIIDGKG

-1004 TRFTGNVIGR
+1004 TLFTGNVIGR

-1027 NGSDVAGFWSAGEA
+1027 NGSDVAGFWSAGEE

-1064 VAMISDKTYV
+1064 VAMISYETYV
-1074 VKVGDVIKANTN
+1074 VKVGDVIKANVN
-1086 GSQSV
+1086 GSQNV

-1099 LDQTHGKLNVDLA
+1099 LDQTHGKLNVDLD

-1125 QQPQNGE
+1125 QQPESGE
-1132 DDSLLLTAEAF
+1132 NDSLVLTAEAF
-1143 ASLQKEGLAV
+1143 ATLQKEGLAV

-1163 DFASWTFASITDSTI
+1163 DFASWAFASITDSTI
-1178 ETDLNVS
+1178 ETNLNVS
-1185 DKLSDQAQ
+1185 DQLSDKAQ
-1193 GTVDKLPQADRDKV
+1193 DTVDKLPESDQAKIL
-1207 MQEVNLSH
+1207 QEVNLSH

-1225 RIKATDVPDGDVSK
+1225 RIKATDVPGGDVSN

-1261 DAETN
+1261 DAKTN

-1282 GELVSV
+1282 GELVDV
-1288 SAPDPT
+1288 SGPDPT
-1294 PAPTSAPD
+1294 PKPTSTPD

-1307 GSGGS
+1307 GS
-1312 TGGGSS
+1312 TGGGS
-1318 ATPAPTAAPSATAVP
+1318 ATPAPTAAPSATPAP
-1333 GQPGA
+1333 GQPGGGK
-1338 QDPEDPA
+1338 DPEDPA

-1363 NAQPGD
+1363 EAQPGD

-1398 EGDGYAWSFDRA
+1398 EGNGYAWSFDRA

-1423 AAVSLQVDETVL
+1423 AAVSMQLSEAVL
-1435 ERIRAFTG
+1435 ERIRSYTG
-1443 DAPVA
+1443 DAPMA

-1456 KLPGKAVLELTVDA
+1456 KLPGKAILELTVDA

-1481 YLPAEGDPERVA
+1481 YLPETGDPERVA

-1513 YLVAEETLPA
+1513 YLVVEETLPA
-1523 APDSEAAESAPVSSA
+1523 APDSEAAESAPAESA
-1538 PAEPEETVPAQGGS
+1538 PAEPEETAPAKGGA

-1562 VLVAVAAA
+1562 ALAAVAAA

>member
-1 MKQKKQSIARRLAAA
+1 MKQKKRSVARRLVAA

-33 QGGVT
+33 QGDAT

-47 VRPEEDTAQNEP
+47 AQAAEDTSEKEP

-74 PETAPAAEPLAEGSG
+74 PETAPAAEPFAEGTG

-105 GGTLPAG
+105 GGILPAG
-112 QTTFYLYLNG
+112 QTTFYLYMNG

-133 TVSYLTAEDEPIS
+133 TVSYLTAENEPIS

-152 SFLDNSDSAMMQ
+152 SFFDNSDSAMLQ
-164 TKFQDTEACRQFWT
+164 TKFQDTEACREFWT
-178 AHKSDKAYKMR
+178 AHKTDKAYKMR

-206 ELKRSTGVFP
+206 ELERSTGVFP
-216 GDLSNAAEITYEGE
+216 GDLSSAAEITYAGE
-230 GLFCYDRPV
+230 GLFCYDRPA

-251 SPFPLAAELSLSGE
+251 SPFPLAAELSLSGK
-265 LATYFTVVEEPWIE
+265 LADYFTVVEEPWIE
-279 FDNVANPPVAHLRAT
+279 FDNPSNPPVAHLRAT

-300 ELGTKLTG
+300 ELGTQLTG

-316 TGDTQELPL
+316 TGDTKELPL

-337 WYMVMDNQL
+337 WYMVEDDQL
-346 SAGVDHQ
+346 SAGVNHQ

-364 RLYKENDSGLPI
+364 RLYEESSFGLPI
-376 ETVTY
+376 GTVTY

-394 EGVTATVLEDGRT
+394 KGVTATVLEDGRT

-414 TGRGDKWTSKLG
+414 TGRDDAWTSKLG

-434 PADEWRG
+434 PANEWSG

-450 YYRYECSGSNF
+450 YYRYESSQGGGPY
-461 STRAFAGS
+461 TRAFAGS

-487 LAASGLTF
+487 LAASGISF
-495 TASGLKQGENFDDLF
+495 TANGLKQGENFEDAF

-536 RSVDSMEQVKL
+536 RSMNNVKL
-547 NVLCEGETVG
+547 NVLCGGKTAGTETVN
-557 SETVTASAIYE
+557 ASTTYE
-568 DFLSFLYNGTVI
+568 DLLSFLYNGTVI

-609 DPTIPVVTGEVTV
+609 DPTIPVVSGEVTV
-622 SGDAAQNLKVLW
+622 SGDAAQNLEVLW
-634 AKNESCI
+634 AQNESCI

-760 VEFESSDPTI
+760 VEFESSDPSI
-770 LKVTKKLTKA
+770 LKVTKELTKA

-807 ITATITFKTPD
+807 VTATITFKTPD
-818 VTGAKTAVI
+818 VTGAKTVTI

-845 PGTLQSV
+845 PDTLQSV

-861 PTIIELEGGE
+861 PTIIELEGGV
-871 YAMDLVIEQQ
+871 YAMDLVIEQK

-901 AGTSDPLAERD
+901 TGTSDPLAERD

-925 NASLVLEGIVIDGKG
+925 NASLVLENIIIDGKG

-1004 TRFTGNVIGR
+1004 TLFTGNVIGR

-1027 NGSDVAGFWSAGEA
+1027 NGSDVAGFWSAGEE

-1064 VAMISDKTYV
+1064 VAMISYETYV
-1074 VKVGDVIKANTN
+1074 VKVGDVIKANVN
-1086 GSQSV
+1086 GSQNV

-1099 LDQTHGKLNVDLA
+1099 LDQTHSKLNVDLA
-1112 TTQKENGTAVLPL
+1112 KTELQGKTAVLPL
-1125 QQPQNGE
+1125 QQPESGE
-1132 DDSLLLTAEAF
+1132 NDSLVLTAEAF
-1143 ASLQKEGLAV
+1143 ATLQKEGLAV

-1163 DFASWTFASITDSTI
+1163 DFASWAFASITDSTI
-1178 ETDLNVS
+1178 ETNLNISDQLS
-1185 DKLSDQAQ
+1185 DKAQ
-1193 GTVDKLPQADRDKV
+1193 DTVDKLPESDQAKIL
-1207 MQEVNLSH
+1207 QEVNLSH

-1225 RIKATDVPDGDVSK
+1225 RIKATDVPGGDVSN

-1261 DAETN
+1261 DAKTN

-1282 GELVSV
+1282 GELVDV
-1288 SAPDPT
+1288 SGPDPT
-1294 PAPTSAPD
+1294 PKPTSTPD

-1307 GSGGS
+1307 GS
-1312 TGGGSS
+1312 TGGGS
-1318 ATPAPTAAPSATAVP
+1318 ATPAPTAAPSATPAP
-1333 GQPGA
+1333 GQPGGG

-1363 NAQPGD
+1363 EAQPGD

-1398 EGDGYAWSFDRA
+1398 EGNGYAWSFDRA

-1423 AAVSLQVDETVL
+1423 AAVSMQLSEAVL
-1435 ERIRAFTG
+1435 ERIRSYTG
-1443 DAPVA
+1443 DAPMA

-1456 KLPGKAVLELTVDA
+1456 KLPGKAILELTVDA

-1481 YLPAEGDPERVA
+1481 YLPETGDPERVA
-1493 TVEVGANGLVKL
+1493 TVEMGANGLVKL

-1513 YLVAEETLPA
+1513 YLVVEETLPA
-1523 APDSEAAESAPVSSA
+1523 APDSQAAESAPAESA
-1538 PAEPEETVPAQGGS
+1538 PAEPEETAPAKGGA

-1562 VLVAVAAA
+1562 ALAAVAAA

>member
-1 MKQKKQSIARRLAAA
+1 MMKEKKQSIVRRLVAA

-47 VRPEEDTAQNEP
+47 AQPTESTAQAEP
-59 ETRPAEELVPAADAA
+59 ETQPAEELVPAADAA
-74 PETAPAAEPLAEGSG
+74 PETAPAAEPLAEGTG
-89 LCVALPSY
+89 LCVVLEPY
-97 PEYQYFFD
+97 MEGKYFFD
-105 GGTLPAG
+105 GDTLPEG
-112 QTTFYLYLNG
+112 DLTLYLYNMIG
-122 AQHGAVDASKV
+122 SEKGPVASSAV
-133 TVSYLTAEDEPIS
+133 TVSYLTENDEPI
-146 PEVMKV
+146 PEDVLRAELYDDYYGTMLRNV
-152 SFLDNSDSAMMQ
+152 
-164 TKFQDTEACRQFWT
+164 FQDTDACRQFWT
-178 AHKSDKAYKMR
+178 EHKDDTAYKIR
-189 ITYAPE
+189 ITYSPVE
-195 GQEAQTITVTK
+195 QEAQTITVTK
-206 ELKRSTGVFP
+206 QLKKSTGVFES
-216 GDLSNAAEITYEGE
+216 GLSSPKAITYEGE
-230 GLFCYDRPV
+230 GLFRFDRPA
-239 WDEDEVVIDWHQ
+239 WDADEVQ
-251 SPFPLAAELSLSGE
+251 LASGESAFPLAADLSLTGD
-265 LATYFTVVEEPWIE
+265 LATYFTVVDEPWLQ
-279 FDNVANPPVAHLRAT
+279 FQSGANPVLGHLEAT
-294 EALDEL
+294 EALDGL
-300 ELGTKLTG
+300 ELGTEVTG

-316 TGDTQELPL
+316 TGKKQTQQL
-325 TYTHKKLQIPAA
+325 TYTHKKLQTPAV
-337 WYMVMDNQL
+337 WYMVQNNQL
-346 SAGVDHQ
+346 SAGINHE
-353 VFAGGTMTVQL
+353 VFAGGTMVVQL
-364 RLYKENDSGLPI
+364 RLYKENNTSLPI
-376 ETVTY
+376 ETETY
-381 PVTMADLDTSQLA
+381 PVTIADLDTSQLA

-414 TGRGDKWTSKLG
+414 KGRDDAWTSKLG

-434 PADEWRG
+434 PANEWRG

-450 YYRYECSGSNF
+450 YYRYESSQGGGPY
-461 STRAFAGS
+461 TRAFAGS

-487 LAASGLTF
+487 LAASGITF
-495 TASGLKQGENFDDLF
+495 TASGLKQGENFEDAF

-523 TTRPVWAYVLFPL
+523 TTRQVWAYVLFPL
-536 RSVDSMEQVKL
+536 RSMNNVKL
-547 NVLCEGETVG
+547 NVLCGGKTAGTETVN
-557 SETVTASAIYE
+557 ASTTYE

-594 SFFLGGQNMDSLYGN
+594 SFFLGGQNMDDEYGN
-609 DPTIPVVTGEVTV
+609 DPTIPVVAGEVTV
-622 SGDAAQNLKVLW
+622 SGDAAQNLQVLW

-673 IQIIVNFGSNPA
+673 IQIIVNFGNNPA

-724 ARFVENGPFELFFY
+724 ARFAENGPFELFFY
-738 GRYKLYDGS
+738 GRYKPYDGS
-747 SEGCTFGSELVEK
+747 PEECTFGSELVEK

-770 LKVTKKLTKA
+770 LKVTKNLTKA
-780 TIKDEKNNSD
+780 TIKDEKNKSD

-807 ITATITFKTPD
+807 VTATITFKTPD
-818 VTGAKTAVI
+818 VTGAKTATI

-833 LSNADV
+833 VSNTDV

-845 PGTLQSV
+845 PETLQSV

-861 PTIIELEGGE
+861 PTVIELEGGV
-871 YAMDLVIEQQ
+871 YVMDLVIEQK

-901 AGTSDPLAERD
+901 VGTSNPLAKAGME
-912 MSQDSYIVRINPY
+912 QESYIVRINPY
-925 NASLVLEGIVIDGKG
+925 NASLVLEGIVIDGNG

-990 QNCQMGVE
+990 QNCQLGVE

-1004 TRFTGNVIGR
+1004 TLFTGNIIGR
-1014 YYNGTARFCDFDG
+1014 YYYGNARFCDFDS
-1027 NGSDVAGFWSAGEA
+1027 NDYDVAGFWAESGEA
-1041 VIEKSMPQNFWG
+1041 VIEKSMTQNFWG
-1053 MADGKVKTGPS
+1053 MADGAVRTGPS
-1064 VAMISDKTYV
+1064 VAMISQSFYTMKA
-1074 VKVGDVIKANTN
+1074 GDVIKANLN
-1086 GSQSV
+1086 GDQKV
-1091 TVYSSPYY
+1091 EVFSSPYY
-1099 LDQTHGKLNVDLA
+1099 LDQTHSKLSVDLD

-1125 QQPQNGE
+1125 QQPESGE
-1132 DDSLLLTAEAF
+1132 TDSLVLTADAF
-1143 ASLQKEGLAV
+1143 AALKEEGLAV

-1163 DFASWTFASITDSTI
+1163 DFASWAFGEITNDTI
-1178 ETDLNVS
+1178 ETNLNIS

-1193 GTVDKLPQADRDKV
+1193 GTVDKLPETDRAKIL
-1207 MQEVNLSH
+1207 QEVNLSH

-1225 RIKATDVPDGDVSK
+1225 RIKASEVPDGDVSK

-1266 EYIITVDHCS
+1266 EFIITVDHCS

-1282 GELVSV
+1282 GELTDV
-1288 SAPDPT
+1288 
-1294 PAPTSAPD
+1294 PAPTPTTDPKPTPTTDPKPTPTADPKPTAAP
-1302 GGSSG
+1302 GA
-1307 GSGGS
+1307 
-1312 TGGGSS
+1312 T
-1318 ATPAPTAAPSATAVP
+1318 ATPAPTGTPVP
-1333 GQPGA
+1333 GGQPRPTATPDQPTSG
-1338 QDPEDPA
+1338 
-1345 SSNTQEKLF
+1345 NTQEKLF
-1354 SAQQVMDSF
+1354 SAQQVMDAF
-1363 NAQPGD
+1363 DAQPGD
-1369 VTLRLNGQT
+1369 VTLRLNDQPI
-1378 KVSQTAFA
+1378 VSQMAFV
-1386 LLMERDEGVLRL
+1386 LLMERNEGVLRL
-1398 EGDGYAWSFDRA
+1398 EGNGYAWSFDRA
-1410 DLTDTEVPGGVFD
+1410 DLTSTELPGGVFD
-1423 AAVSLQVDETVL
+1423 TSVNLQPDESIL
-1435 ERIRAFTG
+1435 ERIRSYTG
-1443 DAPVA
+1443 DAA
-1448 ALDTAFSG
+1448 MTALDTAFSG
-1456 KLPGKAVLELTVDA
+1456 ALPGKAVLELTVDPA
-1470 ALFGNTRCGLF
+1470 IFGNTRCGLF
-1481 YLPAEGDPERVA
+1481 YLPDAGDPERVSA
-1493 TVEVGANGLVKL
+1493 VEVDENGLVKL

-1513 YLVAEETLPA
+1513 YLVVEETLPE
-1523 APDSEAAESAPVSSA
+1523 APDSQPAESV
-1538 PAEPEETVPAQGGS
+1538 PEQPDETAPAQGGVS
-1552 PAIPL
+1552 PAIP
-1557 TLGGL
+1557 
-1562 VLVAVAAA
+1562 VAVAAA
-1570 VFFIA
+1570 VILVVAVVVYIIA
-1575 RRRGE
+1575 RRREE

>member
-1 MKQKKQSIARRLAAA
+1 MKQKKRSVARRLVAA

-33 QGGVT
+33 QGDVT

-47 VRPEEDTAQNEP
+47 AQAAEDTSEKEP

-74 PETAPAAEPLAEGSG
+74 PETAPAAEPFAEGTG

-105 GGTLPAG
+105 GGILPAG
-112 QTTFYLYLNG
+112 QTTFYLYMNG

-133 TVSYLTAEDEPIS
+133 TVSYLTAENEPIS

-152 SFLDNSDSAMMQ
+152 SFFDNSDSAMLQ
-164 TKFQDTEACRQFWT
+164 TKFQDTEACREFWT
-178 AHKSDKAYKMR
+178 AHKTDKAYKMR

-206 ELKRSTGVFP
+206 ELERSTGVFP
-216 GDLSNAAEITYEGE
+216 GDLSSAAEITYAGE
-230 GLFCYDRPV
+230 GLFCYDRPA

-251 SPFPLAAELSLSGE
+251 SPFPLAAELSLSGK
-265 LATYFTVVEEPWIE
+265 LADYFTVVEEPWIE
-279 FDNVANPPVAHLRAT
+279 FDNPSNPPVAHLRAT

-300 ELGTKLTG
+300 ELGTQLTG

-316 TGDTQELPL
+316 TGDTKELPL

-337 WYMVMDNQL
+337 WYMVEDDQL
-346 SAGVDHQ
+346 SAGVNHQ

-364 RLYKENDSGLPI
+364 RLYEESSFGLPI
-376 ETVTY
+376 GTVTY

-394 EGVTATVLEDGRT
+394 KGVTATVLEDGRT

-414 TGRGDKWTSKLG
+414 TGRDDAWTSKLG

-434 PADEWRG
+434 PANEWSG

-450 YYRYECSGSNF
+450 YYRYESSQGGGPY
-461 STRAFAGS
+461 TRAFAGS

-487 LAASGLTF
+487 LAASGISF
-495 TASGLKQGENFDDLF
+495 TANGLKQGENFEDAF

-536 RSVDSMEQVKL
+536 RSMNNVKL
-547 NVLCEGETVG
+547 NVLCGGKTVGTETVN
-557 SETVTASAIYE
+557 ASTTYE

-609 DPTIPVVTGEVTV
+609 DPTIPVVSGEVTV
-622 SGDAAQNLKVLW
+622 SGDAAQNLEVLW
-634 AKNESCI
+634 AQNESCI

-760 VEFESSDPTI
+760 VEFESSDPSI
-770 LKVTKKLTKA
+770 LKVTKELTKA

-807 ITATITFKTPD
+807 VTATITFKTPD
-818 VTGAKTAVI
+818 VTGAKTVTI

-845 PGTLQSV
+845 PDTLQSV

-861 PTIIELEGGE
+861 PTIIELEGGV
-871 YAMDLVIEQQ
+871 YAMDLVIEQK

-925 NASLVLEGIVIDGKG
+925 NASLVLENIIIDGKG

-1004 TRFTGNVIGR
+1004 TLFTGNVIGR

-1027 NGSDVAGFWSAGEA
+1027 NGSDVAGFWSAGEE

-1064 VAMISDKTYV
+1064 VAMISYETYV
-1074 VKVGDVIKANTN
+1074 VKVGDVIKANVN
-1086 GSQSV
+1086 GSQNV

-1099 LDQTHGKLNVDLA
+1099 LDQTHSKLNVDLA
-1112 TTQKENGTAVLPL
+1112 KTELQGKTAVLPL
-1125 QQPQNGE
+1125 QQPESGE
-1132 DDSLLLTAEAF
+1132 NDSLVLTAEAF
-1143 ASLQKEGLAV
+1143 ATLQKEGLAV

-1163 DFASWTFASITDSTI
+1163 DFASWAFASITDSTI
-1178 ETDLNVS
+1178 ETNLNVS
-1185 DKLSDQAQ
+1185 DQLSDKAQ
-1193 GTVDKLPQADRDKV
+1193 DTVDKLPESDQAKIL
-1207 MQEVNLSH
+1207 QEVNLSH

-1225 RIKATDVPDGDVSK
+1225 RIKATDVPGGDVSN

-1261 DAETN
+1261 DAKTN

-1282 GELVSV
+1282 GELVDV
-1288 SAPDPT
+1288 SGPDPT
-1294 PAPTSAPD
+1294 PKPTSTPD

-1307 GSGGS
+1307 GS
-1312 TGGGSS
+1312 TGGGS
-1318 ATPAPTAAPSATAVP
+1318 ATPAPTAAPSATPAP
-1333 GQPGA
+1333 GQPGGG

-1363 NAQPGD
+1363 EAQPGD

-1398 EGDGYAWSFDRA
+1398 EGNGYAWSFDRA

-1423 AAVSLQVDETVL
+1423 AAVSMQLSEAVL
-1435 ERIRAFTG
+1435 ERIRSYTG
-1443 DAPVA
+1443 DAPMA

-1456 KLPGKAVLELTVDA
+1456 KLPGKAILELTVDA

-1481 YLPAEGDPERVA
+1481 YLPETGDPERVA
-1493 TVEVGANGLVKL
+1493 TVEMGANGLVKL

-1513 YLVAEETLPA
+1513 YLVVEETLPA
-1523 APDSEAAESAPVSSA
+1523 APDSEAAESAPAESA
-1538 PAEPEETVPAQGGS
+1538 PAEPEETAPAKGGA

-1562 VLVAVAAA
+1562 ALAAVAAA

>member
-1 MKQKKQSIARRLAAA
+1 MKQKKRSVARRLVAA

-33 QGGVT
+33 QGDAT

-47 VRPEEDTAQNEP
+47 AQAAEDTSEKEP
-59 ETRPAEELVPAADAA
+59 ETRPAEELAPAADAA
-74 PETAPAAEPLAEGSG
+74 PETAPAAEPFAEGTG

-105 GGTLPAG
+105 GGILPAG
-112 QTTFYLYLNG
+112 QTTFYLYMNG

-133 TVSYLTAEDEPIS
+133 TVSYLTAENEPIS

-152 SFLDNSDSAMMQ
+152 SFFDNSDSAMLQ
-164 TKFQDTEACRQFWT
+164 TKFQDTEACREFWT
-178 AHKSDKAYKMR
+178 AHKTDKAYKMR

-206 ELKRSTGVFP
+206 ELERSTGVFP
-216 GDLSNAAEITYEGE
+216 GDLSSAAEITYAGE
-230 GLFCYDRPV
+230 GLFCYDRPA

-251 SPFPLAAELSLSGE
+251 SPFPLAAELSLSGK
-265 LATYFTVVEEPWIE
+265 LADYFTVVEEPWIE
-279 FDNVANPPVAHLRAT
+279 FDNPSNPPVAHLRAT

-300 ELGTKLTG
+300 ELGTQLTG

-316 TGDTQELPL
+316 TGDTKELPL

-337 WYMVMDNQL
+337 WYMVEDDQL
-346 SAGVDHQ
+346 SAGVNHQ

-364 RLYKENDSGLPI
+364 RLYEESSFGLPI
-376 ETVTY
+376 GTVTY

-394 EGVTATVLEDGRT
+394 KGVTATVLEDGRT

-414 TGRGDKWTSKLG
+414 TGRDDAWTSKLG

-434 PADEWRG
+434 PANEWSG

-450 YYRYECSGSNF
+450 YYRYESSQGGGPY
-461 STRAFAGS
+461 TRAFAGS

-487 LAASGLTF
+487 LAASGISF
-495 TASGLKQGENFDDLF
+495 TANGLKQGENFEDAF

-536 RSVDSMEQVKL
+536 RSMNNVKL
-547 NVLCEGETVG
+547 NVLCGGKTAGTETVN
-557 SETVTASAIYE
+557 ASTTYE
-568 DFLSFLYNGTVI
+568 DLLSFLYNGTVI

-609 DPTIPVVTGEVTV
+609 DPTIPVVSGEVTV
-622 SGDAAQNLKVLW
+622 SGDAAQNLEVLW
-634 AKNESCI
+634 AQNESCI

-760 VEFESSDPTI
+760 VEFESSDPSI
-770 LKVTKKLTKA
+770 LKVTKELTKA

-807 ITATITFKTPD
+807 VTATITFKTPD
-818 VTGAKTAVI
+818 VTDTKTVTI

-845 PGTLQSV
+845 PDTLQSV

-861 PTIIELEGGE
+861 PTIIELEGGV
-871 YAMDLVIEQQ
+871 YAMDLVIEQK

-901 AGTSDPLAERD
+901 TGTSDPLAERD

-925 NASLVLEGIVIDGKG
+925 NASLVLENIIIDGKG

-1004 TRFTGNVIGR
+1004 TLFTGNVIGR

-1027 NGSDVAGFWSAGEA
+1027 NGSDVAGFWSAGEE

-1064 VAMISDKTYV
+1064 VAMISYETYV
-1074 VKVGDVIKANTN
+1074 VKVGDVIKANVN
-1086 GSQSV
+1086 GSQNV

-1099 LDQTHGKLNVDLA
+1099 LDQTHGKLNVDLD

-1125 QQPQNGE
+1125 QQPESGE
-1132 DDSLLLTAEAF
+1132 NDSLVLTAEAF
-1143 ASLQKEGLAV
+1143 ATLQKEGLAV

-1163 DFASWTFASITDSTI
+1163 DFASWAFASITDSTI
-1178 ETDLNVS
+1178 ETNLNISDQLS
-1185 DKLSDQAQ
+1185 DKAQ
-1193 GTVDKLPQADRDKV
+1193 NTVDKLPESDQAKIL
-1207 MQEVNLSH
+1207 QEVNLSH

-1225 RIKATDVPDGDVSK
+1225 RIKATDVPGGDVSN

-1261 DAETN
+1261 DAKTN

-1282 GELVSV
+1282 GELVDV
-1288 SAPDPT
+1288 SGPDPT
-1294 PAPTSAPD
+1294 PKPTSTPD

-1307 GSGGS
+1307 GS
-1312 TGGGSS
+1312 TGGGS
-1318 ATPAPTAAPSATAVP
+1318 ATPAPTAAPSATPAP
-1333 GQPGA
+1333 GQPGGG
-1338 QDPEDPA
+1338 QDPENPA
-1345 SSNTQEKLF
+1345 SSNTREKLF

-1363 NAQPGD
+1363 EAQPGD

-1423 AAVSLQVDETVL
+1423 AAVSMQLSEAVL
-1435 ERIRAFTG
+1435 ERIRSYTG
-1443 DAPVA
+1443 DAPMA

-1456 KLPGKAVLELTVDA
+1456 KLPGKAILELTVDA

-1481 YLPAEGDPERVA
+1481 YLPETGDPERVA
-1493 TVEVGANGLVKL
+1493 TVEVGTNGLVKL

-1513 YLVAEETLPA
+1513 YLVVEETLPA
-1523 APDSEAAESAPVSSA
+1523 APDSEAAESAPAESA
-1538 PAEPEETVPAQGGS
+1538 PAEPEETAPAKGGA

-1562 VLVAVAAA
+1562 ALAAVAAA

>member
-1 MKQKKQSIARRLAAA
+1 MKQKKRSVARRLVAA

-33 QGGVT
+33 QGDAT

-47 VRPEEDTAQNEP
+47 AQAAEDTSEKEP

-74 PETAPAAEPLAEGSG
+74 PETAPAAEPFAEGTG

-105 GGTLPAG
+105 GGILPAG
-112 QTTFYLYLNG
+112 QTTFYLYMNG

-133 TVSYLTAEDEPIS
+133 TVSYLTAENEPIS

-152 SFLDNSDSAMMQ
+152 SFFDNSDSAMLQ
-164 TKFQDTEACRQFWT
+164 TKFQDTEACREFWT
-178 AHKSDKAYKMR
+178 AHKTDKAYKMR

-206 ELKRSTGVFP
+206 ELERSTGVFP
-216 GDLSNAAEITYEGE
+216 GDLSSAAEITYAGE
-230 GLFCYDRPV
+230 GLFCYDRPA

-251 SPFPLAAELSLSGE
+251 SPFPLAAELSLSGK
-265 LATYFTVVEEPWIE
+265 LADYFTVVEEPWIE
-279 FDNVANPPVAHLRAT
+279 FDNPSNPPVAHLRAT

-300 ELGTKLTG
+300 ELGTQLTG

-316 TGDTQELPL
+316 TGDTKELPL

-337 WYMVMDNQL
+337 WYMVEDDQL
-346 SAGVDHQ
+346 SAGVNHQ

-364 RLYKENDSGLPI
+364 RLYEESSFGLPI
-376 ETVTY
+376 GTVTY

-394 EGVTATVLEDGRT
+394 KGVTATVLEDGRT

-414 TGRGDKWTSKLG
+414 TGRDDAWTSKLG

-434 PADEWRG
+434 PANEWSG

-450 YYRYECSGSNF
+450 YYRYESSQGGGPY
-461 STRAFAGS
+461 TRAFAGS

-487 LAASGLTF
+487 LAASGISF
-495 TASGLKQGENFDDLF
+495 TANGLKQGENFEDAF

-536 RSVDSMEQVKL
+536 RSMNNVKL
-547 NVLCEGETVG
+547 NVLCGGKTAGTETVN
-557 SETVTASAIYE
+557 ASTTYE
-568 DFLSFLYNGTVI
+568 DLLSFLYNGTVI

-609 DPTIPVVTGEVTV
+609 DPTIPVVSGEVTV
-622 SGDAAQNLKVLW
+622 SGDAAQNLEVLW
-634 AKNESCI
+634 AQNESCI

-760 VEFESSDPTI
+760 VEFESSDPSI
-770 LKVTKKLTKA
+770 LKVTKELTKA

-807 ITATITFKTPD
+807 VTATITFKTPD
-818 VTGAKTAVI
+818 VTDTKTVTI

-845 PGTLQSV
+845 PDTLQSV

-861 PTIIELEGGE
+861 PTIIELEGGV
-871 YAMDLVIEQQ
+871 YAMDLVIEQK

-901 AGTSDPLAERD
+901 TGTSDPLAERD

-925 NASLVLEGIVIDGKG
+925 NASLVLENIIIDGKG

-1004 TRFTGNVIGR
+1004 TLFTGNVIGR

-1027 NGSDVAGFWSAGEA
+1027 NGSDVAGFWSAGEE

-1064 VAMISDKTYV
+1064 VAMISYETYV
-1074 VKVGDVIKANTN
+1074 VKVGDVIKANVN
-1086 GSQSV
+1086 GSQNV

-1099 LDQTHGKLNVDLA
+1099 LDQTHGKLNVDLD

-1125 QQPQNGE
+1125 QQPESGE
-1132 DDSLLLTAEAF
+1132 NDSLVLTAEAF
-1143 ASLQKEGLAV
+1143 ATLQKEGLAV

-1163 DFASWTFASITDSTI
+1163 DFASWAFASITDSTI
-1178 ETDLNVS
+1178 ETNLNVS
-1185 DKLSDQAQ
+1185 DQLSDKAQ
-1193 GTVDKLPQADRDKV
+1193 DTVDKLPESDQAKIL
-1207 MQEVNLSH
+1207 QEVNLSH

-1225 RIKATDVPDGDVSK
+1225 RIKATDVPGGDVSN

-1261 DAETN
+1261 DAKTN

-1282 GELVSV
+1282 GELVDV
-1288 SAPDPT
+1288 SGPDPT
-1294 PAPTSAPD
+1294 PKPTSTPD

-1307 GSGGS
+1307 GS
-1312 TGGGSS
+1312 TGGGS
-1318 ATPAPTAAPSATAVP
+1318 ATPAPTAAPSATPAP
-1333 GQPGA
+1333 GQPGGGK
-1338 QDPEDPA
+1338 DPEDPA

-1363 NAQPGD
+1363 EAQPGD

-1398 EGDGYAWSFDRA
+1398 EGNGYAWSFDRA

-1423 AAVSLQVDETVL
+1423 AAVSMQLSEAVL
-1435 ERIRAFTG
+1435 ERIRSYTG
-1443 DAPVA
+1443 DAPMA

-1456 KLPGKAVLELTVDA
+1456 KLPGKAILELTVDA

-1481 YLPAEGDPERVA
+1481 YLPETGDPERVA

-1513 YLVAEETLPA
+1513 YLVLEETLPA
-1523 APDSEAAESAPVSSA
+1523 APDSEAAESAPAESA
-1538 PAEPEETVPAQGGS
+1538 PAEPEETAPAKGGA

-1562 VLVAVAAA
+1562 ALAAVAAA

>member
-1 MKQKKQSIARRLAAA
+1 MKQKKRSVARRLVAA

-33 QGGVT
+33 QGDAT

-47 VRPEEDTAQNEP
+47 AQAAEDTSEKEP

-74 PETAPAAEPLAEGSG
+74 PETAPAAEPFAEGTG

-105 GGTLPAG
+105 GGILPAG
-112 QTTFYLYLNG
+112 QTTFYLYMNG

-133 TVSYLTAEDEPIS
+133 TVSYLTAENEPIS

-152 SFLDNSDSAMMQ
+152 SFFDNSDSAMLQ
-164 TKFQDTEACRQFWT
+164 TKFQDTEACREFWT
-178 AHKSDKAYKMR
+178 AHKTDKAYKMR

-206 ELKRSTGVFP
+206 ELERSTGVFP
-216 GDLSNAAEITYEGE
+216 GDLSSAAEITYAGE
-230 GLFCYDRPV
+230 GLFCYDRPA

-251 SPFPLAAELSLSGE
+251 SPFPLAAELSLSGK
-265 LATYFTVVEEPWIE
+265 LADYFTVVEEPWIE
-279 FDNVANPPVAHLRAT
+279 FDNPSNPPVAHLRAT

-300 ELGTKLTG
+300 ELGTQLTG

-316 TGDTQELPL
+316 TGDTKELPL

-337 WYMVMDNQL
+337 WYMVEDDQL
-346 SAGVDHQ
+346 SAGVNHQ

-364 RLYKENDSGLPI
+364 RLYEESSFGLPI
-376 ETVTY
+376 GTVTY

-394 EGVTATVLEDGRT
+394 KGVTATVLEDGRT

-414 TGRGDKWTSKLG
+414 TGRDDAWTSKLG

-434 PADEWRG
+434 PANEWSG

-450 YYRYECSGSNF
+450 YYRYESSQGGGPY
-461 STRAFAGS
+461 TRAFAGS

-487 LAASGLTF
+487 LAASGISF
-495 TASGLKQGENFDDLF
+495 TANGLKQGENFEDAF

-536 RSVDSMEQVKL
+536 RSMNNVKL
-547 NVLCEGETVG
+547 NVLCGGKTAGTETVN
-557 SETVTASAIYE
+557 ASTTYE
-568 DFLSFLYNGTVI
+568 DLLSFLYNGTVI

-609 DPTIPVVTGEVTV
+609 DPTIPVVSGEVTV
-622 SGDAAQNLKVLW
+622 SGDAAQNLEVLW
-634 AKNESCI
+634 AQNESCI

-760 VEFESSDPTI
+760 VEFESSDPSI
-770 LKVTKKLTKA
+770 LKVTKELTKA

-807 ITATITFKTPD
+807 VTATITFKTPD
-818 VTGAKTAVI
+818 VTDTKTVTI

-845 PGTLQSV
+845 PDTLQSV

-861 PTIIELEGGE
+861 PTIIELEGGV
-871 YAMDLVIEQQ
+871 YAMDLVIEQK

-901 AGTSDPLAERD
+901 TGTSDPLAERD

-925 NASLVLEGIVIDGKG
+925 NASLVLENIIIDGKG

-1004 TRFTGNVIGR
+1004 TLFTGNVIGR

-1027 NGSDVAGFWSAGEA
+1027 NGSDVAGFWSAGEE

-1064 VAMISDKTYV
+1064 VAMISYETYV
-1074 VKVGDVIKANTN
+1074 VKVGDVIKANVN
-1086 GSQSV
+1086 GSQNV

-1099 LDQTHGKLNVDLA
+1099 LDQTHGKLNVDLD

-1125 QQPQNGE
+1125 QQPESGE
-1132 DDSLLLTAEAF
+1132 NDSLVLTAEAF
-1143 ASLQKEGLAV
+1143 ATLQKEGLAV

-1163 DFASWTFASITDSTI
+1163 DFASWAFASITDSTI
-1178 ETDLNVS
+1178 ETNLNVS
-1185 DKLSDQAQ
+1185 DQLSDKAQ
-1193 GTVDKLPQADRDKV
+1193 DTVDKLPESDQAKIL
-1207 MQEVNLSH
+1207 QEVNLSH

-1225 RIKATDVPDGDVSK
+1225 RIKATDVPGGDVSN

-1261 DAETN
+1261 DAKTN

-1282 GELVSV
+1282 GELVDV
-1288 SAPDPT
+1288 SGPDPT
-1294 PAPTSAPD
+1294 PKPTSTPD

-1307 GSGGS
+1307 GS
-1312 TGGGSS
+1312 TGGGS
-1318 ATPAPTAAPSATAVP
+1318 ATPAPTAAPSATPAP
-1333 GQPGA
+1333 GQPGGG
-1338 QDPEDPA
+1338 QDPENPA

-1363 NAQPGD
+1363 EAQPGD

-1398 EGDGYAWSFDRA
+1398 EGNGYAWSFDRA

-1423 AAVSLQVDETVL
+1423 AAVSMQLSEAVL
-1435 ERIRAFTG
+1435 ERIRSYTG
-1443 DAPVA
+1443 DAPMA

-1456 KLPGKAVLELTVDA
+1456 KLPGKAILELTVDA

-1481 YLPAEGDPERVA
+1481 YLPETGDPERVA

-1513 YLVAEETLPA
+1513 YLVLEETLPA
-1523 APDSEAAESAPVSSA
+1523 APDSEAAESAPAESA
-1538 PAEPEETVPAQGGS
+1538 PAEPEETAPAKGGA

-1562 VLVAVAAA
+1562 ALAAVAAA